1 MLTLVGTLAPITRN
15 SLLHGFMLTNER
27 VFLKQFFSRYHTTG
41 SVLPSSRALAG
52 ALCRYV
58 GEEGRRAQGT
68 GRSVGDKGQHILE
81 VGPGT
86 GAVTASLVTKM
97 LPSDRL
103 TLVEL
108 NDDFVRHLRDRF
120 EKEPAFA
127 AVADR
132 TEILHT
138 RLEDLPQERRF
149 DLIISGLPLNNF
161 AVAEVEAILDI
172 FARLIAPGGTL
183 SFFEYIA
190 IRRVKALVSGR
201 AGRERLRGIGA
212 ALHRTLDGREIKR
225 DWVWPNVPP
234 AWVHH
239 VRWND
244 E

>member
-1 MLTLVGTLAPITRN
+1 M
-15 SLLHGFMLTNER
+15 FTNER

-41 SVLPSSRALAG
+41 SVLPSSRALAR

-58 GEEGRRAQGT
+58 GERGGRAQGA
-68 GRSVGDKGQHILE
+68 GRRDVEGRQILE

-86 GAVTASLVTKM
+86 GAVTACLVKKM
-97 LPSDRL
+97 LPGDRL

-108 NDDFVRHLRDRF
+108 NDDFVRHLQGRLER
-120 EKEPAFA
+120 EPAFA

-132 TEILHT
+132 TEILHS
-138 RLEDLPQERRF
+138 RLEDLPQERKF
-149 DLIISGLPLNNF
+149 DLIVSGLPLNNF
-161 AVAEVEAILDI
+161 AVAEVEAILEI
-172 FARLIAPGGTL
+172 FARLLAPGGTL

-190 IRRVKALVSGR
+190 IRRVKAVVSGR
-201 AGRERLRGIGA
+201 SGRQRLRGIGA
-212 ALHRTLDGREIKR
+212 ALGQTLDGREIKR

-244 E
+244 K